1 MARQVTVTGA
11 YGFIGRHVARR
22 WAEAGWRVVGIGHGS
37 WSREDWR
44 AWGIDEWHAVDVTL
58 ETLITYAGEPEQ
70 IVHCAGSGS
79 VAFSVAHPYQDF
91 QRTTQTTIATLE
103 YARLHAPAAHVV
115 LLSSGAVYGNA
126 EQLPTPEVA
135 PLAPASPYGVHK
147 ALAEQ
152 LCVAYARQFALNVA
166 IVRLFSIY
174 GNGLR
179 KQLLWDACRKLRQG
193 DAVFAGTGEERRDW
207 VHVSDAVELLFAAA
221 KHATP
226 DCPIVNGGSGR
237 SASVAEVLTILKR
250 AFPDVDAIRFSG
262 SQRKGD
268 PEHFQADIARARAWG
283 WQPAVTLEAGIA
295 QYLAWFE
302 SGVA

>member
-1 MARQVTVTGA
+1 MVRQVTVTGA

-22 WAEAGWRVVGIGHGS
+22 WAAAGWRVIGMGHGS
-37 WSREDWR
+37 WSREDWK
-44 AWGIDEWHAVDVTL
+44 AWGIDEWHAVDITL
-58 ETLITYAGEPEQ
+58 ETLVTYAGEPEQ

-91 QRTTQTTIATLE
+91 QRSAQTTIATLE
-103 YARLHAPAAHVV
+103 YARLHAPSARIV

-126 EQLPTPEVA
+126 EQVPTPEMA

-147 ALAEQ
+147 AIAEQ
-152 LCVAYARQFALNVA
+152 LCASYAREHRLSVA

-179 KQLLWDACRKLRQG
+179 KQLLWDACRKLRDG
-193 DAVFAGTGEERRDW
+193 DTVFAGTGAERRDW
-207 VHVSDAVELLFAAA
+207 LHVSDAVELLMAAA
-221 KHATP
+221 EHATA

-237 SASVAEVLTILKR
+237 SASVAEVLAMLQR
-250 AFPDVDAIRFSG
+250 AFPAVNAVRFSG

-268 PEHFQADIARARAWG
+268 PEHFHADIARACNWG
-283 WQPAVTLEAGIA
+283 WQPAVSLEDGIA
-295 QYLAWFE
+295 QYLAWLQ